1 MALGSPPDLGSRL
14 LDFRGLRQS
23 NGMPCMARSSPT
35 GLARSIQELLEG
47 DESVECDE
55 PLRCCDG
62 CLALHFAVSLQEA
75 TDAALKLATA
85 PGFRR

>member
-1 MALGSPPDLGSRL
+1 
-14 LDFRGLRQS
+14 
-23 NGMPCMARSSPT
+23 MARSSPT

-85 PGFRR
+85 PGFRRGVNTCGLCKRTLELTSLAPERRPGRRR